1 MSPANPK
8 NPAAALHNA
17 GPNNYKTNK
26 FSKIQL
32 QNIADHLY
40 TPQDKHGVK
49 TTTAAATGH
58 SRNDPLTQ

>member
-17 GPNNYKTNK
+17 GPNNFKTTK

-32 QNIADHLY
+32 QNIIDNLY
-40 TPQDKHGVK
+40 TPHDKHGLK
-49 TTTAAATGH
+49 TTTAAAAGA
-58 SRNDPLTQ
+58 SRNDPISP

>member
-17 GPNNYKTNK
+17 GPNNFKTTK

-32 QNIADHLY
+32 QNIIDNLY
-40 TPQDKHGVK
+40 TP
-49 TTTAAATGH
+49 
-58 SRNDPLTQ
+58 